1 MSAQSPKRCSC
12 RAVAC
17 GDPGVSCDMGRRPL
31 VRRRWH
37 RGSPFPARQGMRPPA
52 PRPPRSPRQSRLR
65 SRTLSPC
72 PVVPRESS
80 DGLAKP
86 PPCRVRM
93 LYAACQKAAHPCRFA
108 PAAFRPR
115 GASVP
120 TGCISPCD
128 PRYSRIGI
136 AWHLGVGSHKL
147 WLPRQRRISACRPVS
162 RSVGVASDHAAI
174 GRLQRWL
181 QNSTGTK
188 AAPSPR
194 V

>member
-1 MSAQSPKRCSC
+1 MRLWKFSRWERKGICRARRRVSGPGRRPVQFCWAIRRPSTRTIRTRMSAYSPQRCSC

-17 GDPGVSCDMGRRPL
+17 GDRGVSCDMGRRPL

-37 RGSPFPARQGMRPPA
+37 RRSPFPARQGMPPPA

-93 LYAACQKAAHPCRFA
+93 LHAACQKAAHPCRFA
-108 PAAFRPR
+108 PAAFLSMAIENCTLLATENCTLFREDVW
-115 GASVP
+115 AL
-120 TGCISPCD
+120 TF
-128 PRYSRIGI
+128 SR
-136 AWHLGVGSHKL
+136 
-147 WLPRQRRISACRPVS
+147 
-162 RSVGVASDHAAI
+162 
-174 GRLQRWL
+174 
-181 QNSTGTK
+181 
-188 AAPSPR
+188 
-194 V
+194 